1 MKIPVMSVGLL
12 LLLSANAFA
21 QSYEM
26 TIHLRSGETVTISHD
41 LIRRIEF
48 AGVPTGAEDPAD
60 PGHALAAF
68 QLLQNYPNPFN
79 PSTTIAYELPNA
91 TTVRVRLFDP
101 KGALIRE
108 LLHETQS
115 AGRHELTWDG
125 TDGNGARVSSGVYF
139 YAVDGG
145 GTTLS
150 QRLILVK

>member
-26 TIHLRSGETVTISHD
+26 TIHLKSGETVTISHD

-48 AGVPTGAEDPAD
+48 AGVATGAEDPAD
-60 PGHALAAF
+60 PEPALGAF

-91 TTVRVRLFDP
+91 TAVRVRIFDP
-101 KGALIRE
+101 KGALIKE

-115 AGRHELTWDG
+115 AGRHELIWDG
-125 TDGNGARVSSGVYF
+125 TDADGARVSSGVYLA
-139 YAVDGG
+139 AVDSGEA
-145 GTTLS
+145 TLA